1 MEQYTYDETNG
12 LRQMMLL
19 CNDVSFENDVVSLML

>member
-19 CNDVSFENDVVSLML
+19 FNDVSFENDVVSLML